1 MRIIHDITA
10 GIHEGMLTYPGDP
23 VTHIKRVAKIE
34 DGAPANLSEY
44 SFGSHAGTH
53 IDPPFHLDPAG
64 AKADEVSLDALIGPA
79 AVVEAVTEVI
89 GAAFIE
95 RQDLRDTQRVLFKT
109 RGSGL
114 MKETRF
120 TEDFTRLDKDAAEAL
135 VRLGVRL
142 VGIDYLSVEFGDP
155 GLPVHRTL
163 LDAGVVILEGLD
175 LSLIRPG
182 RYELVCLPLK
192 VIGGDGA
199 PARAVLLEYA

>member
-1 MRIIHDITA
+1 M
-10 GIHEGMLTYPGDP
+10 M
-23 VTHIKRVAKIE
+23 
-34 DGAPANLSEY
+34 
-44 SFGSHAGTH
+44 
-53 IDPPFHLDPAG
+53 
-64 AKADEVSLDALIGPA
+64 
-79 AVVEAVTEVI
+79 
-89 GAAFIE
+89 
-95 RQDLRDTQRVLFKT
+95 Q
-109 RGSGL
+109 
-114 MKETRF
+114 ETRF
-120 TEDFTRLDKDAAEAL
+120 TEDFTRLDKGAAEAL

-199 PARAVLLEYA
+199 PARAALLEYA

>member
-10 GIHEGMLTYPGDP
+10 GIREGMVTYPGDP
-23 VTHIKRVAKIE
+23 EAHIKRVGKIE
-34 DGAPANLSEY
+34 EGAPANISEY
-44 SFGSHAGTH
+44 FFGSHAGTH
-53 IDPPFHLDPAG
+53 IDPPFHLNSSG
-64 AKADEVSLDALIGPA
+64 AMADEIALDTLMGPVT
-79 AVVEAVTEVI
+79 VVEAMTGVI

-95 RQDLRDTQRVLFKT
+95 QQELRGTERVLFKT
-109 RGSGL
+109 WGSGL
-114 MKETRF
+114 MKQSSF
-120 TEDFTRLDKDAAEAL
+120 SEDFTRLDEDAAEAL

-142 VGIDYLSVEFGDP
+142 VGIDYLSVESGDP

-175 LSLIRPG
+175 LSSIRPG

>member
-10 GIHEGMLTYPGDP
+10 GISEDMVIYPGDP
-23 VTHIKRVAKIE
+23 ETRIKRVGKVE
-34 DGAPANLSEY
+34 EGAPANISEY
-44 SFGSHAGTH
+44 TFGSHAGTH
-53 IDPPFHLDPAG
+53 IDPPFHLNSSG
-64 AKADEVSLDALIGPA
+64 AKADEIALDALIGPA
-79 AVVEAVTEVI
+79 VVVEAVTEI
-89 GAAFIE
+89 INAAFIE
-95 RQDLRDTQRVLFKT
+95 RQGLRGTERVLFKT

-114 MKETRF
+114 MKESRF
-120 TEDFTRLDKDAAEAL
+120 SEDFTRLDKGAAEAL

-163 LDAGVVILEGLD
+163 LGAAVAILEGLD
-175 LSLIRPG
+175 LSRIRPG

-192 VIGGDGA
+192 IIGGDGA